1 MTNVPT
7 RAAAAY
13 GRAAQAVPPVRRV
26 VMLYDGAIARLG
38 EARLAALE
46 GRFEDRYVDV
56 GKAGAIVDAL
66 HAALDFERGG
76 DIAPLLDRLYVHFG
90 LRMQQINTRNDPGI
104 CDEVAARLAEL
115 RDAWLSIADGTSP
128 ASSPLSADTG
138 RSAVAA

>member
-26 VMLYDGAIARLG
+26 VMLYD
-38 EARLAALE
+38 
-46 GRFEDRYVDV
+46 
-56 GKAGAIVDAL
+56 AIVDAL